1 MSDKDLKIEK
11 PIINPSY
18 SNFCATVADNFMV
31 RVLQETQEAFIF
43 NTISPFV
50 QGISSMEV
58 SKEELAD
65 AVMLLRIC
73 KEHGFDIHER
83 YKTATQHAKELS
95 NEYVRGFN
103 DGVKK
108 ERARIIYES
117 NEPCEEDDE

>member
-1 MSDKDLKIEK
+1 MSNKDLKIKK
-11 PIINPSY
+11 PVINVSDLHPY
-18 SNFCATVADNFMV
+18 PTVIDKIMMGV
-31 RVLQETQEAFIF
+31 QETQEAFIF

-50 QGISSMEV
+50 QGISSMEI

-83 YKTATQHAKELS
+83 YNNIKQDAKAL
-95 NEYVRGFN
+95 NEYYVRGYN

-108 ERARIIYES
+108 ERARIIYEL
-117 NEPCEEDDE
+117 NKPCE